1 MTPRAA
7 NVICKFLNK
16 KTFRIDLWDN
26 GTTIL
31 FVDIGDCYFS
41 NEKNRTNLNLYIRDT
56 LQVFKVFHNNDIFL
70 HYGIINCVRNFLG
83 QYFSLSDVK
92 YYLTT
97 DYSSFLAD
105 KNRDKHRADV
115 WE

>member
-7 NVICKFLNK
+7 NVICKFLTK
-16 KTFRIDLWDN
+16 KTIRIDLWDN

-41 NEKNRTNLNLYIRDT
+41 NEKNRTNLNLYIRRDN
-56 LQVFKVFHNNDIFL
+56 LKIFNNNYIFL
-70 HYGIINCVRNFLG
+70 HHGIINCLGKFLG

-97 DYSSFLAD
+97 DYSSFLED
-105 KNRDKHRADV
+105 KKRDKHRADV